1 MLNISGIIENS
12 IVDGQGIRY
21 VVFVQGCPHHCEG
34 CHNPDTWEFRD
45 NKLIEIDTIV
55 DALKDDFLC
64 QGITFSGGEPFM
76 QATDLIKLAD
86 KIHNLGKDVWCYTGF
101 TIEQLLEFSDDK
113 RELLNHIDV
122 LVDGKFELAERNT
135 FLHFRGSNNQRVIDV
150 KKTLQTGE
158 ITLKEGI

>member
-101 TIEQLLEFSDDK
+101 TIEQLLDFSDDK

>member
-150 KKTLQTGE
+150 KKTLQTEE

>member
-1 MLNISGIIENS
+1 MLNTSGIIENS

-45 NKLIEIDTIV
+45 NKFVEIDTIV
-55 DALKDDFLC
+55 DTLKDDFLC

-76 QATDLIKLAD
+76 QAIELIKLAD
-86 KIHNLGKDVWCYTGF
+86 KIHALNKDVWCYTGY
-101 TIEQLLEFSDDK
+101 TIEQLLSFTDDK

-122 LVDGKFELAERNT
+122 LVDGRFELAERNT